1 MSSRSETTPI
11 LLRPARVWTAQF
23 DAPQTG
29 WVVLISGNRIA
40 AAGPAEKIAAPA
52 NAHIVDLP
60 DMTLLPGLMDLHS
73 HLLLHPYNE
82 TPWDDQVLKESESYR
97 VLRAVG
103 HARATLQAGFTT
115 LRDLGTEGAGFAD
128 VAIKRAI
135 EAGVID
141 GPRLFVAT
149 RAIVATHCYGPAAH
163 KFRPDCCMHQGA
175 EEATGADEIAKAV
188 RHQIARGADWV
199 KVYADYRVGP
209 GGETRPTFSQN
220 ELTTLVETAH
230 SLGRPVS
237 AHAAHDEG
245 MRRAANAGVDTIEH
259 GYGGSRE
266 TFALMAK
273 KGIAFLPTLTV
284 SEAISE
290 YFHGHTRGGAPT
302 AHMKLAAQGFRNARA
317 EGVLIGC
324 GSDVGPFPHGEN
336 HRELDWMVKLGMSPL
351 EALKAATAVDAK
363 ILGKEKEL
371 GEIRAG
377 FLADIVAVT
386 HDPVRNIG
394 ALGDVQFVMKDGRVC
409 RRPEMGR

>member
-1 MSSRSETTPI
+1 MTQPDTPI
-11 LLRPARVWTAQF
+11 LLRPDRVWTAGE
-23 DAPQTG
+23 DAARAG
-29 WVVLISGNRIA
+29 WAVLVKGNRIA
-40 AAGPAEKIAAPA
+40 AVGPDIGAPDDAEI
-52 NAHIVDLP
+52 IDLP
-60 DMTLLPGLMDLHS
+60 GLTLLPGLVDLHS

-97 VLRAVG
+97 ALRAVG
-103 HARATLQAGFTT
+103 HARATLMAGFTC

-135 EAGVID
+135 EDGLID

-175 EEATGADEIAKAV
+175 EEASGADEIAKAV
-188 RHQIARGADWV
+188 RHQIAHGADWV

-209 GGETRPTFSQN
+209 GGETRPTFSQD
-220 ELTTLVETAH
+220 ELNVLVETAH

-237 AHAAHDEG
+237 AHATHDEG
-245 MRRAANAGVDTIEH
+245 MRRAVLAGVDTIEH

-273 KGIAFLPTLTV
+273 NGTGFLPTLTV

-290 YFHGHTRGGAPT
+290 YFHGYVRGGEPSSS
-302 AHMKLAAQGFRNARA
+302 MKLAAQGFANARA
-317 EGVLIGC
+317 EGVRIGC

-336 HRELDWMVKLGMSPL
+336 HRELGWMVRLGMSPL
-351 EALKAATAVDAK
+351 EALMAATSVNAK
-363 ILGKEKEL
+363 ILGQEL
-371 GEIRAG
+371 GALRAG
-377 FLADIVAVT
+377 FLADVIAVDG
-386 HDPVRNIG
+386 DPVRNIG
-394 ALGDVQFVMKDGRVC
+394 ALGDVQFVMKDGRIC
-409 RRPEMGR
+409 RRPETGR